1 MNRVRDPVHPCES
14 TGMKPTIIAVA
25 LSLMFLG
32 VPVSWAQDQD
42 ETRQITFD
50 YEQKRPKRTTS
61 KPKPT
66 QKAKPRYVRKT
77 PKPVAKPAAGTSYA
91 LAGVTLWQLRP
102 SGTSDAQEVRM
113 LVQQEEEESTTS
125 FTPVRVEGDS
135 PLKAGDR
142 VRLTIESPRDGY
154 LYVVDRER
162 YADGSTG
169 EPHLIFPTL
178 RTRGG
183 ENRVRAGLLVDI
195 PGIDDR
201 PNHFTLKPSRTD
213 QVGELLTVIVSPEP
227 LELPA
232 LGRNAMKL
240 PGPLFDQWKA
250 WETPAERFEM
260 ENGAGKTWT
269 VEEKMAAAAPGSAK
283 LLDTEDPLP
292 QTIYRVSIKP
302 DAPLSITVPLN
313 YGTKK

>member
-1 MNRVRDPVHPCES
+1 
-14 TGMKPTIIAVA
+14 MKQLLLAVA
-25 LSLMFLG
+25 LSLLLPG
-32 VPVSWAQDQD
+32 LPTVRAQDED

-50 YEQKRPKRTTS
+50 YEQKRPKPKATS
-61 KPKPT
+61 KPKPKT
-66 QKAKPRYVRKT
+66 TSKPRYVRKT
-77 PKPVAKPAAGTSYA
+77 PKPAAKPTVGTSYA

-113 LVQQEEEESTTS
+113 LVQQEEDESATS
-125 FTPVRVEGDS
+125 FTPVRVEADS
-135 PLKAGDR
+135 PLKSGDR

-154 LYVVDRER
+154 LYVVDREL

-169 EPHLIFPTL
+169 EPHLIFPTT

-201 PNHFTLKPSRTD
+201 PNHFTLKPSRDD

-227 LELPA
+227 LDLPA
-232 LGRNAMKL
+232 LGRSAMKV
-240 PGPLFDQWKA
+240 PGPLFAQWKA
-250 WETPAERFEM
+250 WETSAERFEM
-260 ENGAGKTWT
+260 ENGAGQTWT
-269 VEEKMAAAAPGSAK
+269 VDEKKAAAAPAAAE
-283 LLDTEDPLP
+283 LLDAEDPLP

-302 DAPLSITVPLN
+302 DAPLAITVPLN
-313 YGTKK
+313 YGKKK